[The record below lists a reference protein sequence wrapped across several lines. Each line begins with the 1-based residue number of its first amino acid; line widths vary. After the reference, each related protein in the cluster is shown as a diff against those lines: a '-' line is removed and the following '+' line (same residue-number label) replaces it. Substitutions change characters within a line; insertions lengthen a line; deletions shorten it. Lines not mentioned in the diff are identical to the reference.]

1 MSHKDVKEILCL
13 GAGYVGGPTMAVIAE
28 KCHDINVTVV
38 DLNEDRIK
46 AWNSDSLPVYE
57 PGLDEM
63 VKGRRGKNLHF
74 KVASSELLASAD
86 MIFVS
91 VNTPTKM
98 YGQGAGRA
106 ADLRFWE
113 LAARDILKHAK
124 SGTIIVEKSTVPVKT
139 AEAISRILHSG
150 TEGKQFSVLSNP
162 EFLAEGTAIKDLLN
176 PDRVLIGNEPGE
188 EGKAAG
194 EALANVYRR
203 WVPTDRVLLTNVWS
217 SELSKLVA
225 NAFLAQRVSSI
236 NSVSAICEATG
247 ADVSEISRAI
257 GMDSRIGPKFLQAG
271 VGFGGSCFKKDILN
285 LSYICETFGL
295 SEVAAYWR
303 SVVDMNDYQ
312 MERFVKRI
320 VEAQFNTVAGKKQ
333 ALLGFAFKPDTNDT
347 RETPALTVTRKLLEE
362 KAKVVIHDPEALENA
377 KWDLKDEQG
386 DISYEPDV
394 YKACEGAHS
403 VIILTHW
410 QEYRELDYERIFS
423 AMEKPAF
430 LFDGRLWLNPEKM
443 HKIGFNY
450 LGIGSSEL
458 MHI

>member
-1 MSHKDVKEILCL
+1 MSKQIKEILCL
-13 GAGYVGGPTMAVIAE
+13 GAGYVGGPTMAIIAE

-38 DLNEDRIK
+38 DLNKDRIA

-57 PGLDEM
+57 PGLQEI
-63 VKGRRGKNLHF
+63 VEGRRGKNLHF
-74 KVASSELLASAD
+74 KVASPELLTQAD

-106 ADLRFWE
+106 ADLRYWE
-113 LAARDILKHAK
+113 LAARDILKHSR

-150 TEGKQFSVLSNP
+150 TEGKKFSVLSNP

-176 PDRVLIGNEPGE
+176 PDRVLIGNEPGPDGE
-188 EGKAAG
+188 AAG
-194 EALANVYRR
+194 EALADIYRR
-203 WVPTDRVLLTNVWS
+203 WVPSEQVLLTNVWS

-257 GMDSRIGPKFLQAG
+257 GMDSRIGSKFLGAG

-295 SEVAAYWR
+295 TEVAAYWR
-303 SVVDMNDYQ
+303 SVVEMNDYQ
-312 MERFVKRI
+312 MSRFVKRI

-333 ALLGFAFKPDTNDT
+333 AILGFAFKPDTNDT
-347 RETPALTVTRKLLEE
+347 RETPALAVTQKLLDE

-377 KWDLKDEQG
+377 KWDLKDQEG
-386 DISYEPDV
+386 DLSFEEDV
-394 YKACEGAHS
+394 YRACEGAHS
-403 VIILTHW
+403 IILLTHW
-410 QEYRELDYERIFS
+410 KQYRELDYERIFQS
-423 AMEKPAF
+423 MEKPAF
-430 LFDGRLWLNPEKM
+430 LFDGRLWLDGKKM
-443 HKIGFNY
+443 HDIGFNV

>member
-1 MSHKDVKEILCL
+1 MSKKEIKEILCL

-38 DLNEDRIK
+38 DLNEERIK

-57 PGLDEM
+57 PGLQEIVD
-63 VKGRRGKNLHF
+63 GRRGKNLHF
-74 KVASSELLASAD
+74 KLASAQLLAQAD

-113 LAARDILKHAK
+113 LAARDILKHART
-124 SGTIIVEKSTVPVKT
+124 GTIIVEKSTVPVKT

-150 TEGKQFSVLSNP
+150 TEGKKFSVLSNP

-176 PDRVLIGNEPGE
+176 PDRVLIGNEPGQ
-188 EGKAAG
+188 EGQDAG

-203 WVPTDRVLLTNVWS
+203 WVSSERVLLTNVWS

-236 NSVSAICEATG
+236 NSVSALCEATG

-295 SEVAAYWR
+295 TEVASYWR
-303 SVVDMNDYQ
+303 SVVEMNDYQ
-312 MERFVKRI
+312 MQRFVRRI

-333 ALLGFAFKPDTNDT
+333 TILGFAFKPDTNDT
-347 RETPALTVTRKLLEE
+347 RETPALTVTQKLLEE
-362 KAKVVIHDPEALENA
+362 KAKLVIHDPEALENA
-377 KWDLKDEQG
+377 KWDLKD
-386 DISYEPDV
+386 
-394 YKACEGAHS
+394 
-403 VIILTHW
+403 
-410 QEYRELDYERIFS
+410 
-423 AMEKPAF
+423 
-430 LFDGRLWLNPEKM
+430 
-443 HKIGFNY
+443 
-450 LGIGSSEL
+450 
-458 MHI
+458 

>member
-1 MSHKDVKEILCL
+1 MSNRDVKEILCL

-38 DLNEDRIK
+38 DLNEDRIR

-57 PGLDEM
+57 PGLDEI
-63 VKGRRGKNLHF
+63 VQSRRGKNLHF
-74 KVASSELLASAD
+74 KLASADLMARAD

-91 VNTPTKM
+91 VNTPTKT
-98 YGQGAGRA
+98 YGQGAGMA

-113 LAARDILKHAK
+113 LAARDILQHAR

-150 TEGKQFSVLSNP
+150 TDGKQFSVLSNP

-176 PDRVLIGNEPGE
+176 PDRVLIGNEPGPQ
-188 EGKAAG
+188 GQAAG

-203 WVPTDRVLLTNVWS
+203 WVPSERVLLTNVWS

-257 GMDSRIGPKFLQAG
+257 GMDSRIGPRFLQAG

-285 LSYICETFGL
+285 LSYICESFGL
-295 SEVAAYWR
+295 KEVASYWR
-303 SVVDMNDYQ
+303 SVVDMNEYQ
-312 MERFVKRI
+312 MQRFVKRI

-333 ALLGFAFKPDTNDT
+333 AILGFAFKPDTNDT

-362 KAKVVIHDPEALENA
+362 KAKIVIHDPEALENA
-377 KWDLKDEQG
+377 KWDLKDEKG
-386 DISYEPDV
+386 DLSYDEDV

-410 QEYRELDYERIFS
+410 NQYRELDYERIFKS
-423 AMEKPAF
+423 MEKPAF
-430 LFDGRLWLNPEKM
+430 IFDGRLWLEPQKM
-443 HKIGFNY
+443 YDIGFNY
-450 LGIGSSEL
+450 LGIGSIEM